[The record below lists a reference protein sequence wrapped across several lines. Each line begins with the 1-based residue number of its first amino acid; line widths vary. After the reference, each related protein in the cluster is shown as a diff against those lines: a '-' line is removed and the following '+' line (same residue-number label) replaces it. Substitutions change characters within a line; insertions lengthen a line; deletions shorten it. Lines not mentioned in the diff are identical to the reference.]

1 MTSSAGAI
9 WRRWSRR
16 FVRRRH
22 SRRQTGHGQR
32 VHHEGRRGDR
42 SGQGGPRVLRRRRP
56 TGGIH
61 LAGGPAAA
69 ASGYPGGHL
78 TRDRGPCPRR
88 GVRAVLQ
95 LHPHAGRQLLPL
107 PSSLAYHRDQ
117 LPPGIHTILSGQQLR
132 GPRAGGDVE
141 RHQRPVAVRGSFAK
155 FSGAQTRSCG
165 LSRWKV
171 VEPQNI
177 SIAFGK
183 GICHNGG
190 VMDPYAVQSLTVTS
204 SQPSCNGRKR
214 RMTRRTVVGCEELS
228 FATSVA
234 VAPDDDC
241 APRYHVRI
249 GERLIHPK
257 EDTYLSAVGG
267 KRGRAG
273 SPEIECT

>member
-32 VHHEGRRGDR
+32 VHHEGRRGDQ

-56 TGGIH
+56 TGPH
-61 LAGGPAAA
+61 SSRRWTSCGGVRR
-69 ASGYPGGHL
+69 SGGHL

-88 GVRAVLQ
+88 GVRAVLR

-141 RHQRPVAVRGSFAK
+141 RHQRPVPVRGSFAK
-155 FSGAQTRSCG
+155 ISGAQTRSCG
-165 LSRWKV
+165 PSRWKV

-177 SIAFGK
+177 SIAFRQR
-183 GICHNGG
+183 
-190 VMDPYAVQSLTVTS
+190 DL
-204 SQPSCNGRKR
+204 SQR
-214 RMTRRTVVGCEELS
+214 RRHG
-228 FATSVA
+228 SVCGA
-234 VAPDDDC
+234 VADRYKQSTELQWTQTSDDSPNC
-241 APRYHVRI
+241 R
-249 GERLIHPK
+249 RL
-257 EDTYLSAVGG
+257 
-267 KRGRAG
+267 
-273 SPEIECT
+273 